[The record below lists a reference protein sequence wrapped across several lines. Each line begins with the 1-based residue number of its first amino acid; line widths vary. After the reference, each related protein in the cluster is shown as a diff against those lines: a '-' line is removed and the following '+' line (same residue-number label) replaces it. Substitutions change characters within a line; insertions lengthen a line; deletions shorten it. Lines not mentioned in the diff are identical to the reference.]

1 MIEAIDSEGDA
12 AAQDGPPLP
21 EGGPAPKR
29 TRRRTQAERSD
40 AMRQRLIRATLD
52 TLVSAG
58 YAGTTVS
65 AIVRRAGVSRGAQLH
80 HFPNKDSL
88 ILEASEYLMR
98 RAYRILG
105 ELLLGV
111 VEEEN
116 RLEALLETAW
126 REVYGTK
133 LFAAYFELIVASQ
146 RDAALAK
153 ALRDLT
159 ARTQQRL
166 VAAIP
171 HYFEPRGENAESPYD
186 MFALM
191 HLLMGGLSATQHL
204 IAEPGAVRRQLAVWT
219 RLMATQMRAKR
230 GVNVPPPRPP
240 DWDQWVS

>member
-1 MIEAIDSEGDA
+1 VIEAIDTDGASPGDA
-12 AAQDGPPLP
+12 S
-21 EGGPAPKR
+21 PAPESAPGAKR
-29 TRRRTQAERSD
+29 GRRRTQAERSD
-40 AMRQRLIRATLD
+40 AMRTRLIRATLD

-116 RLEALLETAW
+116 RLEALLETSW
-126 REVYGTK
+126 KEIYGTK
-133 LFAAYFELIVASQ
+133 LFAAYFELIIASQ

-153 ALRDLT
+153 ALRELT

-166 VAAIP
+166 IAAIP
-171 HYFEPRGENAESPYD
+171 HYFEPRSESAESPYD
-186 MFALM
+186 MFAFM
-191 HLLMGGLSATQHL
+191 HLVMGGLSATQHV
-204 IAEPGAVRRQLAVWT
+204 IEDHDTVRRQLATWT

-230 GVNVPPPRPP
+230 GVKVPPPRPP
-240 DWDQWVS
+240 DWDQWAR

>member
-1 MIEAIDSEGDA
+1 
-12 AAQDGPPLP
+12 
-21 EGGPAPKR
+21 
-29 TRRRTQAERSD
+29 
-40 AMRQRLIRATLD
+40 MRQRLIRATLD

-88 ILEASEYLMR
+88 ILEATEYLMR

-116 RLEALLETAW
+116 RLEALLETSW
-126 REVYGTK
+126 KEIYGTK
-133 LFAAYFELIVASQ
+133 MFAAYFELIVASQ
-146 RDAALAK
+146 RDPALAR

-159 ARTQQRL
+159 IRTQRRL
-166 VAAIP
+166 IAAIP
-171 HYFEPRGENAESPYD
+171 HYFEPKGESSESPYD
-186 MFALM
+186 MFALL
-191 HLLMGGLSATQHL
+191 HLVMGGLSATQHVMDDP
-204 IAEPGAVRRQLAVWT
+204 EPIRRQLGVWT

-230 GVNVPPPRPP
+230 GVKAPPPRPP
-240 DWDQWVS
+240 DWDQWVG